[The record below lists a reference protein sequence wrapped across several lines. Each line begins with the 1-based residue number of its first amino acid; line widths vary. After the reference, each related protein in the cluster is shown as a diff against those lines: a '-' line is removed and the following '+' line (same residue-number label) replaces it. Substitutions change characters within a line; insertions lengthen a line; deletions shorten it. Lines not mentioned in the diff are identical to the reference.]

1 MNKHLELFTSFFKI
15 GLFTFGGGLAMIPLI
30 SKEAVEK
37 RGWITDDEVLDMVAI
52 AESTPGVIAVNSA
65 TYIGYKVGGFLGSLV
80 ATIGVTLP
88 SFVIICLLSLII
100 DQFLANTYVAYAFM
114 GIRCVVAVL
123 ILNAAIKL
131 VKVAP
136 KTIYS
141 LVIFLL
147 AIALTFI
154 FPSVSSIYFILAGF
168 GLGILWYAVINKPT
182 EAPSVDTPSVENSS
196 TEEPINQEPTEQVE
210 DQPKEDEVQ

>member
-37 RGWITDDEVLDMVAI
+37 RGWISDEEVLDMVAI

-80 ATIGVTLP
+80 ATLGVTLP
-88 SFVIICLLSLII
+88 SFIIICLLSLII

-114 GIRCVVAVL
+114 GIRCVVAIL

-136 KTIYS
+136 KTIFS

-147 AIALTFI
+147 AIVLTFI
-154 FPSVSSIYFILAGF
+154 FPGISSIYFILAGF
-168 GLGILWYAVINKPT
+168 VLGILWYALITYKKEPPKQ
-182 EAPSVDTPSVENSS
+182 EEQSTP
-196 TEEPINQEPTEQVE
+196 EEK
-210 DQPKEDEVQ
+210 KEDEVQ

>member
-1 MNKHLELFTSFFKI
+1 MNKHIELFTSFFKI

-37 RGWITDDEVLDMVAI
+37 RGWVTEDEILDMVAI

-65 TYIGYKVGGFLGSLV
+65 TYIGYKVGGFWGSLL
-80 ATIGVTLP
+80 ATLGVTIP
-88 SFVIICLLSLII
+88 SFTIICLLSLII
-100 DQFLANTYVAYAFM
+100 EQFLANTYVAYAFM
-114 GIRCVVAVL
+114 GIRCAVAIL
-123 ILNAAIKL
+123 ILSAAIRLAKA
-131 VKVAP
+131 AP
-136 KTIYS
+136 RTIYS

-168 GLGILWYAVINKPT
+168 GLGILWYAVINKPKD
-182 EAPSVDTPSVENSS
+182 EVKEEKESE
-196 TEEPINQEPTEQVE
+196 EEPLEEEEHV
-210 DQPKEDEVQ
+210 

>member
-136 KTIYS
+136 KTIFS

-147 AIALTFI
+147 AIVLTFI
-154 FPSVSSIYFILAGF
+154 FPGVSSIYFILAGF
-168 GLGILWYAVINKPT
+168 VLGILWYALITYKKEPPKQA
-182 EAPSVDTPSVENSS
+182 EQSTP
-196 TEEPINQEPTEQVE
+196 EEK
-210 DQPKEDEVQ
+210 KEDEVQ

>member
-1 MNKHLELFTSFFKI
+1 MNKHVTLFTSFFKI

-37 RGWITDDEVLDMVAI
+37 RGWVTEDEILDMVAI

-65 TYIGYKVGGFLGSLV
+65 TYIGYKVGGFWGSLL
-80 ATIGVTLP
+80 ATLGVTIP
-88 SFVIICLLSLII
+88 SFTIICLLSLII
-100 DQFLANTYVAYAFM
+100 EQFLANTYVAYAFM
-114 GIRCVVAVL
+114 GIRCAVAIL
-123 ILNAAIKL
+123 ILSAAIRLAKA
-131 VKVAP
+131 AP
-136 KTIYS
+136 RTIYS

-168 GLGILWYAVINKPT
+168 GLGILWYAVINKPKD
-182 EAPSVDTPSVENSS
+182 EAKKEEKESE
-196 TEEPINQEPTEQVE
+196 EEPLEEEEQV
-210 DQPKEDEVQ
+210 

>member
-1 MNKHLELFTSFFKI
+1 MNKHVALFTSFFKI

-37 RGWITDDEVLDMVAI
+37 RGWVTEDEILDMVAI

-65 TYIGYKVGGFLGSLV
+65 TYIGYKVAGFWGSLL
-80 ATIGVTLP
+80 ATLGVTIP
-88 SFVIICLLSLII
+88 SFTIICLLSLII
-100 DQFLANTYVAYAFM
+100 EQFLDNTYVAYAFM
-114 GIRCVVAVL
+114 GIRCAVAIL
-123 ILNAAIKL
+123 ILSAAIRLAKA
-131 VKVAP
+131 AP
-136 KTIYS
+136 RTIYS

-168 GLGILWYAVINKPT
+168 GLGILWYAVINKPKD
-182 EAPSVDTPSVENSS
+182 EAKKEEKESE
-196 TEEPINQEPTEQVE
+196 EEPLEEEEQV
-210 DQPKEDEVQ
+210 